1 MDATQGSK
9 QPSESIDANILGS
22 FNLVPKIT
30 DQVNFQNNYALQ
42 NHLIGIRQLDR
53 IMPKTFSRA
62 LIDHKKSLSA
72 KQIAHIAKAIL
83 LAVQFIHSKDVVHF
97 NINPANILILRND
110 PENFFNNVP
119 IDGSRGDLDVAEE
132 SNTND
137 GMSEIEGASSGSLHQ
152 TDKSNIL
159 LINFCQASQF
169 TKKIKFSN

>member
-1 MDATQGSK
+1 
-9 QPSESIDANILGS
+9 LGS
-22 FNLVPKIT
+22 FNLAPKIT
-30 DQVNFQNNYALQ
+30 DQANFQNNYALQ

-97 NINPANILILRND
+97 NINPSNTLILRND

-137 GMSEIEGASSGSLHQ
+137 GMSEVEGASSGSLHQ

-159 LINFCQASQF
+159 LINFGQASQF